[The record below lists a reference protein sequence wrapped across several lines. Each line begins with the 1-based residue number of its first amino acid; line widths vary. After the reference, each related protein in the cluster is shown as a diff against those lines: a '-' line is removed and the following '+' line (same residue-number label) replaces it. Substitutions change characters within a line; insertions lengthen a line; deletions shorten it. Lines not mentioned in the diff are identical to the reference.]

1 MSCVEL
7 AMFQEQLVDL
17 AKSAS
22 GLGLRRWRD
31 GHRQLRHRWQQCCID
46 QDLAERR
53 APRLQQGDGVQQQ
66 VLPRLIRGRAVCLCG
81 IRPLGPIE
89 HRSLVSGSGVSPEVF
104 LFPCAT
110 LKAN

>member
-7 AMFQEQLVDL
+7 TMFQEQLVDL

-31 GHRQLRHRWQQCCID
+31 GHRQLRHRWQQCRIN

-66 VLPRLIRGRAVCLCG
+66 ILPRLIRGQVVCLCG
-81 IRPLGPIE
+81 IRPRGPIA